1 MATPI
6 APTPE
11 LTGRAAEKFLED
23 LANMEKASPE
33 RIQLMKERARQVEKI
48 LTFDFSVLIMLDQMK
63 MKRVNA
69 QHVFKPFDCGD
80 QDLND
85 FLLNDSKLYLKNLLA
100 VDLDYQ
106 FSSIGTYLL
115 YLNLNRYQE

>member
-1 MATPI
+1 
-6 APTPE
+6 
-11 LTGRAAEKFLED
+11 
-23 LANMEKASPE
+23 
-33 RIQLMKERARQVEKI
+33 
-48 LTFDFSVLIMLDQMK
+48 MLDQMK